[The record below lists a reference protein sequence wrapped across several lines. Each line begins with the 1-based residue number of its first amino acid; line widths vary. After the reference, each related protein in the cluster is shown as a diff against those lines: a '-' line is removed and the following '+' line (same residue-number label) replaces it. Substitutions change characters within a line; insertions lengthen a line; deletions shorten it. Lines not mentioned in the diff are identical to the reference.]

1 MTSSDVAIRPL
12 EEADL
17 EEADRIMRLAF
28 GTFLGL
34 PDPMA
39 FMGDADYV
47 RTRWA
52 AEPTCALAAEVDGR
66 LVGTNFV
73 TRWGSVGFFGPLTVE
88 PSLWDQGVA
97 RALLTETMPFFDRW
111 GVTHAGLFT
120 FPQSPKHLALY
131 QSYGFLPRFLAPVL
145 AKALTSAATG
155 DASPRQGAGDAAV
168 DTGADAGRWSSGAEA
183 ADLATVVAGCAR
195 VTDANYP
202 GLDVTREIEA
212 AAAQKLGDT
221 VVVHDDAG
229 GVDAFAVCHTGPG
242 SEAGT
247 GTCFVKFGAAL
258 PGPGADQ
265 RFARLLTACE
275 AFAAQQG
282 AQAVVAGVNAARRG
296 AHQALL
302 DRGYRAQLVG
312 VTMHKPDESAYHDE
326 SAWVID
332 DWR

>member
-1 MTSSDVAIRPL
+1 MTKPNVTVRPL
-12 EEADL
+12 QEAELD
-17 EEADRIMRLAF
+17 EADRIMRVAF
-28 GTFLGL
+28 GTFVGL
-34 PDPMA
+34 ADPGA

-52 AEPTCALAAEVDGR
+52 ADPPSALAAEVEGR
-66 LVGTNFV
+66 LVGTNFA
-73 TRWGSVGFFGPLTVE
+73 TRWGSVGFFGPLTVD
-88 PSLWDQGVA
+88 PSFWDKGVA
-97 RALLTETMPFFDRW
+97 RALLDETMPFFDRRA
-111 GVTHAGLFT
+111 VTHAGLFT

-131 QSYGFLPRFLAPVL
+131 QSYGFQPRFLTPVL
-145 AKALTSAATG
+145 AKPLTPPATG
-155 DASPRQGAGDAAV
+155 DGAGRSAA
-168 DTGADAGRWSSGAEA
+168 GGEA
-183 ADLATVVAGCAR
+183 ADLATLVAGCAR
-195 VTDANYP
+195 VTDATYP

-212 AAAQKLGDT
+212 VAAQKLGDT

-258 PGPGADQ
+258 PGPGAPA
-265 RFARLLTACE
+265 RFARLLAACE
-275 AFAAQQG
+275 AFATRQG
-282 AQAVVAGVNAARRG
+282 AQTVVAGVNTSRRG

-312 VTMHKPDESAYHDE
+312 VTMHKPDESAYHDP
-326 SAWVID
+326 SAWVLD

>member
-1 MTSSDVAIRPL
+1 MARSDVLVRQL
-12 EEADL
+12 QESDLAD
-17 EEADRIMRLAF
+17 ADRIMRLAF

-34 PDPMA
+34 PDPGA

-52 AEPTCALAAEVDGR
+52 ADPASALAAEVDGR

-88 PSLWDQGVA
+88 PALWDTGVA

-131 QSYGFLPRFLAPVL
+131 QSYGFQPRFLTPVL
-145 AKALTSAATG
+145 AKPIASADEAE
-155 DASPRQGAGDAAV
+155 AEAGDRGTA
-168 DTGADAGRWSSGAEA
+168 SGSP
-183 ADLATVVAGCAR
+183 DLETVIAWCAR
-195 VTDANYP
+195 VTDETYP
-202 GLDVTREIEA
+202 GLDVAREVRA
-212 AAAQKLGDT
+212 VATQKLGDT
-221 VVVHDDAG
+221 ILTFGNGEIDG
-229 GVDAFAVCHTGPG
+229 FAVCHTGAG
-242 SEAGT
+242 SEAGS
-247 GTCFVKFGAAL
+247 GTCFIKFGAAL
-258 PGPGADQ
+258 PGPGADR
-265 RFARLLTACE
+265 RFARLLAACE

-282 AQAVVAGVNAARRG
+282 AQAIVAGVNSSRRG
-296 AHQALL
+296 AHQSLL

-312 VTMHKPDESAYHDE
+312 VTMHRPDEGAYHDHH
-326 SAWVID
+326 AWVLD

>member
-1 MTSSDVAIRPL
+1 MTNSNVTVRPL
-12 EEADL
+12 GEAEL
-17 EEADRIMRLAF
+17 GEADRIMRLAF

-34 PDPMA
+34 PDPGS

-88 PSLWDQGVA
+88 PPLWDKGVA
-97 RALLTETMPFFDRW
+97 RALLTGTMPFFDRW

-120 FPQSPKHLALY
+120 FGHSPKHVSLY
-131 QSYGFLPRFLAPVL
+131 QRFGFMPRFLTSIL
-145 AKALTSAATG
+145 ARPMPKS
-155 DASPRQGAGDAAV
+155 
-168 DTGADAGRWSSGAEA
+168 EA
-183 ADLATVVAGCAR
+183 AASGPATWGTAGESADLETVIAGCGR
-195 VTDANYP
+195 VTDATYP
-202 GLDVTREIEA
+202 GLDVGREIQA

-221 VVVHDDAG
+221 VLAFGDG
-229 GVDAFAVCHTGPG
+229 GEIDGFAVCHTGAG

-258 PGPGADQ
+258 PGPGAAE
-265 RFARLLTACE
+265 RFSRLIQACE
-275 AFAAQQG
+275 GFAARSG
-282 AQAVVAGVNAARRG
+282 AEVVVAGVNTGRRP
-296 AHQALL
+296 AYQALL
-302 DRGYRAQLVG
+302 DRGYKPQLIG
-312 VTMHKPDESAYHDE
+312 VTMHRPDESAYHDD

>member
-1 MTSSDVAIRPL
+1 MKDTDATVRPL

-17 EEADRIMRLAF
+17 GEADRIMRVAF

-34 PDPMA
+34 PDPVA

-52 AEPTCALAAEVDGR
+52 ADPTCALAAEVDGR

-73 TRWGSVGFFGPLTVE
+73 TRWGSVGFFGPLTVD
-88 PSLWDQGVA
+88 PAFWDKGVA

-120 FPQSPKHLALY
+120 FPQSPKHLGLY
-131 QSYGFLPRFLAPVL
+131 QSFGFLPRFLTPVL
-145 AKALTSAATG
+145 ARTLSG
-155 DASPRQGAGDAAV
+155 PGPQGESVGGRWGTVRDAADV
-168 DTGADAGRWSSGAEA
+168 EVIVA
-183 ADLATVVAGCAR
+183 ACTR
-195 VTDANYP
+195 ITDATYP
-202 GLDVTREIEA
+202 GLDVSREIETTVT
-212 AAAQKLGDT
+212 QKLGDT
-221 VVVHDDAG
+221 VIVLDDAG

-247 GTCFVKFGAAL
+247 GTCFVKFGAVL
-258 PGPGADQ
+258 PGPGAAG
-265 RFARLLTACE
+265 RFTRLLTACE
-275 AFAAQQG
+275 SFAAEEG

>member
-1 MTSSDVAIRPL
+1 MTGTEVTIRPL
-12 EEADL
+12 QEADL
-17 EEADRIMRLAF
+17 AEADRIMRLAF

-52 AEPTCALAAEVDGR
+52 AEPTCALGAEVDGR

-88 PSLWDQGVA
+88 PALWDKGVA
-97 RALLTETMPFFDRW
+97 RALLSETMPFFDRW

-120 FPQSPKHLALY
+120 FPQSPKHLGLY
-131 QSYGFLPRFLAPVL
+131 QSFGFLPRYLTPVL
-145 AKALTSAATG
+145 AKALSNA
-155 DASPRQGAGDAAV
+155 GAGEPS
-168 DTGADAGRWSSGAEA
+168 GGRWRTVRNA
-183 ADLATVVAGCAR
+183 ADIDVLVTACAR
-195 VTDANYP
+195 VADATYP

-212 AAAQKLGDT
+212 AVTQKLGDT
-221 VVVHDDAG
+221 VVVLDDAG
-229 GVDAFAVCHTGPG
+229 GVDAFAVCHAGPG
-242 SEAGT
+242 SEAGS

-258 PGPGADQ
+258 PGPGADE
-265 RFARLLTACE
+265 RFGRLLAACE
-275 AFAAQQG
+275 AFAAEAG
-282 AQAVVAGVNAARRG
+282 AQAVVAGVNSGRRG

-312 VTMHKPDESAYHDE
+312 VTMHRPDESAYHDD